1 MNPGASHYRGVL
13 LICVTGTMFA
23 FAQPALSQQAGI
35 RPLPDRATSTAAAQA
50 TEKEVQE
57 SKMTGKKDRY
67 TYGKRHETSVAT
79 ESKDTIQKTKH
90 GTSDATVPT
99 GVFKESFLDVGLS
112 SAQAAAQSPAP
123 SPARSPTPKAW
134 VNPLRSSTTT
144 ALPTV
149 SPQPS
154 SSPAATAAATLTS
167 PANIDITLGVS
178 PAPNATATPKS
189 H

>member
-1 MNPGASHYRGVL
+1 MNPGCRRYREIL
-13 LICVTGTMFA
+13 LICFA
-23 FAQPALSQQAGI
+23 GAMLLCAQSARSQIFHAVPSGQDA
-35 RPLPDRATSTAAAQA
+35 AKAAADE
-50 TEKEVQE
+50 EKETKE
-57 SKMTGKKDRY
+57 SKMKDKKDRF
-67 TYGKRHETSVAT
+67 TYGKRHETSVTT
-79 ESKDTIQKTKH
+79 ESTSTIQKTKH

-112 SAQAAAQSPAP
+112 SGQAAAPSPAP

-134 VNPLRSSTTT
+134 VNPIRSSTTT
-144 ALPTV
+144 ALPSV

-154 SSPAATAAATLTS
+154 PSPAATAPAALTS

>member
-1 MNPGASHYRGVL
+1 MNPGCRRYREIL
-13 LICVTGTMFA
+13 LICFA
-23 FAQPALSQQAGI
+23 GAMLLCAQSARSQIFHAVPSGQDA
-35 RPLPDRATSTAAAQA
+35 AKAAADE
-50 TEKEVQE
+50 EKETKE
-57 SKMTGKKDRY
+57 SKMKDKKDRF

-79 ESKDTIQKTKH
+79 ESTATIQKTKH

-112 SAQAAAQSPAP
+112 SGQAASPN
-123 SPARSPTPKAW
+123 PARSPTPKAW
-134 VNPLRSSTTT
+134 VNPIRSSTTT
-144 ALPTV
+144 ALPSV

-154 SSPAATAAATLTS
+154 PSPAATAPAALTS